1 MTGPAPMTPAPM
13 TRAGV
18 TRAFVYLQL
27 TSTFNS
33 LKQRLLR
40 LRQPKYLVGAIAGGA
55 YMYFFFFRR
64 VLQAG
69 ASGRHAPVFA
79 PDMVPQF
86 APIAALGL
94 FVVVVAAWL
103 VPSNRAALR
112 FSEAEAAFLFPAPI
126 ARRTLIHFSL
136 LRSQIAIFF
145 SAFLLALLFRRGSSF
160 GGGPLQHAAG
170 LWLVMS
176 TLNLHFLG
184 ASFVRERLLDLGI
197 RPLLRRVL
205 VGGLVLVVIAGC
217 WWWLRTHVSLPG
229 RFDLADTGA
238 MRNYVTSV
246 LGAPPVSWVLAPFV
260 ALIAPLFATDTAGLL
275 RALVPAVLLLVVH
288 YVWVVRSNV
297 SFEEASIDLARRRA
311 ERITAMREG
320 KQRLR
325 DAPTKPRS
333 APFRLAPKGHVPIA
347 FLWKGLVAMGPFWRL
362 RTWLIACAI
371 VIVGGYWLAAD
382 PDRQA
387 MLIVPLIC
395 AGMLG
400 SWLFLLGPMIMQRG
414 LRRTLDHL
422 DILKASPLRGWQIA
436 LGEVLTPMVVMTF
449 VEWLLLLVLVVSM
462 LGLGHSRPQITVA
475 NVTMAATGIAL
486 IVPPLFGLMLC
497 VPFAAL
503 LYFPAWSGGSGTGGR
518 GFEVMGQRLVFSAGY
533 LLALVLALVPATLL
547 GGLAWLLMTSLAGA
561 SIAVALPVAA
571 LIASATLIVEMVL
584 AIDLLGRRIDRFDVS
599 QEMR

>member
-13 TRAGV
+13 TRAGA
-18 TRAFVYLQL
+18 TSAFVYLQVA
-27 TSTFNS
+27 STFNS

-64 VLQAG
+64 MIQAG
-69 ASGRHAPVFA
+69 ATTGPGPVLSSAMAPQIA
-79 PDMVPQF
+79 PL
-86 APIAALGL
+86 AALGL
-94 FVVVVAAWL
+94 FVVVALAWL
-103 VPSNRAALR
+103 VPSSRAALR
-112 FSEAEAAFLFPAPI
+112 FTEAEAAFLFPAPLP
-126 ARRTLIHFSL
+126 RRTLIHFSL
-136 LRSQIAIFF
+136 LRAQLAIFF
-145 SAFLLALLFRRGSSF
+145 SAFLMALLLRRGSVL

-176 TLNLHFLG
+176 TLSLHFLG

-205 VGGLVLVVIAGC
+205 VGGVVLIIVAGC
-217 WWWLRTHVSLPG
+217 WWWIRTHVPLPG
-229 RFDLADTGA
+229 GMDFADMGA
-238 MRNYVTSV
+238 MRNYIASV
-246 LGAPPVSWVLAPFV
+246 LGVPPVSWVLAPFK
-260 ALIAPLFATDTAGLL
+260 ALVAPLFASDTVGLL
-275 RALVPAVLLLVVH
+275 RALVPALLLLVAH

-333 APFRLAPKGHVPIA
+333 APFRLAPKGYVPIA

-362 RTWLIACAI
+362 RTWFVACAI
-371 VIVGGYWLAAD
+371 VIVGGYWLAAA

-387 MLIVPLIC
+387 MLIVPLVG
-395 AGMLG
+395 AGMLS
-400 SWLFLLGPMIMQRG
+400 SWLLLLGPMIMQRG

-422 DILKASPLRGWQIA
+422 DILKASPMRGWQIA
-436 LGEVLTPMVVMTF
+436 LGELLTPMVVMTF

-462 LGLGHSRPQITVA
+462 LGLGHSNPQITVA

-533 LLALVLALVPATLL
+533 MLALVLALVPATLL
-547 GGLAWLLMTSLAGA
+547 GGLAWLLMTSLADA

-584 AIDLLGRRIDRFDVS
+584 VIDLLGRRIDRFDVS

>member
-1 MTGPAPMTPAPM
+1 MNGPAPMMPAPM
-13 TRAGV
+13 TRAGA
-18 TRAFVYLQL
+18 TLAFAYLQAV
-27 TSTFNS
+27 STFNS

-40 LRQPKYLVGAIAGGA
+40 LRQPKYLIGAIAGGA

-64 VLQAG
+64 MIQAG
-69 ASGRHAPVFA
+69 ATTGSGLALSSA
-79 PDMVPQF
+79 MALQI
-86 APIAALGL
+86 ASLAALGL
-94 FVVVVAAWL
+94 FVVVALTWL
-103 VPSNRAALR
+103 VPSSRAALR
-112 FSEAEAAFLFPAPI
+112 FTEAEAAFLFPAPLS
-126 ARRTLIHFSL
+126 RRTLIHFSL
-136 LRSQIAIFF
+136 LRSQLAIFF
-145 SAFLLALLFRRGSSF
+145 SALLMALLLRRGSVL

-184 ASFVRERLLDLGI
+184 ASFVRERLLDLGV
-197 RPLLRRVL
+197 RPLLRRALFGGVVL
-205 VGGLVLVVIAGC
+205 IIVAGC
-217 WWWLRTHVSLPG
+217 WWWIRTHVPMPG
-229 RFDLADTGA
+229 RIDFADTDA
-238 MRNYVTSV
+238 MRSYIASV
-246 LGAPPVSWVLAPFV
+246 LGAPPVSWVLAPFK
-260 ALIAPLFATDTAGLL
+260 ALIAPLFASDTVSLL
-275 RALVPAVLLLVVH
+275 RALVPAALLLVAH

-325 DAPTKPRS
+325 AAPSKPRS
-333 APFRLAPKGHVPIA
+333 APFRLAAKGYVPIA

-362 RTWLIACAI
+362 RTWLGACAI
-371 VIVGGYWLAAD
+371 VLVGGYWLVAD

-400 SWLFLLGPMIMQRG
+400 SWLFLLGPMIVQRG

-436 LGEVLTPMVVMTF
+436 LGVLLTPMVVMTF
-449 VEWLLLLVLVVSM
+449 VEWLLLLVLAVSM
-462 LGLGHSRPQITVA
+462 LGLDHSNPQITVA

-486 IVPPLFGLMLC
+486 IAPPLFGLMLC

-503 LYFPAWSGGSGTGGR
+503 LYFPAWSGGSGSGGR

-533 LLALVLALVPATLL
+533 LLALVLALVPAALL
-547 GGLAWLLMTSLAGA
+547 GGLAWLLMTSLADA
-561 SIAVALPVAA
+561 SIAFALPVAA
-571 LIASATLIVEMVL
+571 LIASATLIVEMIL